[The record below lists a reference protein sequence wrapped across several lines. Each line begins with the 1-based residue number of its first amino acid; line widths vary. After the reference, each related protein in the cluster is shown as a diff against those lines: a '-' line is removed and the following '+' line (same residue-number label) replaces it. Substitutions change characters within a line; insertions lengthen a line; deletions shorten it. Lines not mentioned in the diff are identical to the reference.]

1 MKLSDLQR
9 AIERA
14 RRLYATS
21 ATKPNE
27 VFDDQ
32 DFTARRCMRAG
43 CYGNHILAHPRRAS
57 SSLGPLVIFGAG
69 GCQTCADYAAAWAV
83 LDKAISP
90 TQQRLEA
97 GNRDELARAYGVLP
111 ELLASIEA
119 SYNHALTQQQ
129 LRAADD
135 EGDDQ
140 WG

>member
-1 MKLSDLQR
+1 MRLSDLQR

-21 ATKPNE
+21 GTKPNE
-27 VFDDQ
+27 VFDDE
-32 DFTARRCMRAG
+32 DFTARKCARAG
-43 CYGNHILAHPRRAS
+43 CYGNHILAHPRRGS
-57 SSLGPLVIFGAG
+57 GSLGPLIIFGAG

-97 GNRDELARAYGVLP
+97 GNRDDLARAYGVLP
-111 ELLASIEA
+111 EVLAAIEA
-119 SYNHALTQQQ
+119 AYNQAVAQK
-129 LRAADD
+129 RAASYGEDD
-135 EGDDQ
+135 PQ

>member
-1 MKLSDLQR
+1 VRLSDLQR

-27 VFDDQ
+27 VFDDE
-32 DFTARRCMRAG
+32 DFTARKCARAG
-43 CYGNHILAHPRRAS
+43 CYGNHILAHPRRGS
-57 SSLGPLVIFGAG
+57 SSLGPLIIFGAG

-83 LDKAISP
+83 LDKAISL
-90 TQQRLEA
+90 THERLEA

-111 ELLASIEA
+111 EVLAAIEA
-119 SYNHALTQQQ
+119 AYNQAVSQG
-129 LRAADD
+129 RAASYGEDD
-135 EGDDQ
+135 PQ

>member
-1 MKLSDLQR
+1 MRLSDLQR

-27 VFDDQ
+27 VFDDE
-32 DFTARRCMRAG
+32 DFTARKCARAG
-43 CYGNHILAHPRRAS
+43 CYGNHILAHPRRGS
-57 SSLGPLVIFGAG
+57 SSLGPLIIFGAG

-83 LDKAISP
+83 LDKAISL
-90 TQQRLEA
+90 THERLEA

-111 ELLASIEA
+111 EVLAAIEA
-119 SYNHALTQQQ
+119 AYNQAVSQG
-129 LRAADD
+129 RAASYGEDD
-135 EGDDQ
+135 PQ